1 MVDMIKVGID
11 VPLKRDWEGYPIEAP
26 RKPDPDRPRHIDNIV
41 KLTSHLEP
49 GTPMGTVPTMPPL
62 AAHTWVEEAKR
73 KDAAWRTTTASGIAS
88 RAAELVGGD
97 RDRQHGQKSDNFMR
111 IATMWS
117 AYLSIRKDQS
127 APLSAVD
134 VGHMMA
140 AMKLARTQSGAL
152 NIDDYVDG
160 AGYLACAGEIA
171 HGAA

>member
-1 MVDMIKVGID
+1 MPTMG
-11 VPLKRDWEGYPIEAP
+11 
-26 RKPDPDRPRHIDNIV
+26 
-41 KLTSHLEP
+41 EP
-49 GTPMGTVPTMPPL
+49 ERCWRNGQQQAIAGRIGNVHAIPMGTVPTNGAKAVDGGYHDWV
-62 AAHTWVEEAKR
+62 AADILEARR
-73 KDAAWRTTTASGIAS
+73 KVANPTTTAAGIAS

-117 AYLSIRKDQS
+117 AYLSIRKDQT

-171 HGAA
+171 QGEAA